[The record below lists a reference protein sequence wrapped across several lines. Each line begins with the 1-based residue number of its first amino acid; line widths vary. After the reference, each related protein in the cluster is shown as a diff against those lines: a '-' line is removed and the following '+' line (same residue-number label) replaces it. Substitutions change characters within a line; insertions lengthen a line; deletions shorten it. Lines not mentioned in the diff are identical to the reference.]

1 MQANKHAHTYTQ
13 SALLTHFLHG
23 NTYWFTRRPDCW
35 CCVYSQHEKSLLDS
49 SKSHFDSSIFLKLL
63 YMKQS
68 RHTHICSHSL
78 SPPLRCNTPTHESL
92 SSSHR
97 KHLLPRCPDV
107 ASPSL
112 SYFFIFPPLSL
123 SLSYARFTSLPL
135 TPSCGFPLPVL
146 QRSIP
151 LLFSVPP
158 TPFSFLLL
166 FLLQCIFELPSFISP
181 QFHDLFLFPF
191 CPSKSNKIQW
201 HEMTVL
207 ITEKIDCKALEILSK
222 IRHGLH
228 SLEVKT
234 FFSVGIQW
242 LFFYVLLYTYAC
254 STCGK
259 LAVRMRRN
267 QFQQGSRQ
275 RKRFKPVHHSRNNV
289 RPDF

>member
-1 MQANKHAHTYTQ
+1 MQADKHAHTYTQ
-13 SALLTHFLHG
+13 SALLTLFLHG
-23 NTYWFTRRPDCW
+23 NTYWFTLRPDCW

-49 SKSHFDSSIFLKLL
+49 SKSHFDSSIFWSYYIWSKADT
-63 YMKQS
+63 
-68 RHTHICSHSL
+68 HTYAHTVYPLPSGVTHPHMRVC
-78 SPPLRCNTPTHESL
+78 PPLTGNICFHGAPMWPL
-92 SSSHR
+92 
-97 KHLLPRCPDV
+97 
-107 ASPSL
+107 
-112 SYFFIFPPLSL
+112 PLSL
-123 SLSYARFTSLPL
+123 IFLFFLPCLSLSCTRFTSLPL

-166 FLLQCIFELPSFISP
+166 FLLQCIFELPSYISP

-228 SLEVKT
+228 NLEVKT

-242 LFFYVLLYTYAC
+242 LFFFYVLL
-254 STCGK
+254 
-259 LAVRMRRN
+259 
-267 QFQQGSRQ
+267 
-275 RKRFKPVHHSRNNV
+275 
-289 RPDF
+289 